1 MKHILIATAIV
12 LLAGCAQTTGYKPV
26 IDTYGDQ
33 RTMYLQQDLAE
44 CKQIANQSS
53 VAKGI
58 AADGLTGALIGGA
71 GGAAMGAL
79 FGNPATG
86 AAAGATVL
94 GLGGAAKGG
103 FEANDTYKRIYRNC
117 LRNRGHRV
125 LD

>member
-1 MKHILIATAIV
+1 MKQILIIA
-12 LLAGCAQTTGYKPV
+12 LLAITGCAQTTGYRPV

-71 GGAAMGAL
+71 GGAALGAL
-79 FGNPATG
+79 IGNPATG

-94 GLGGAAKGG
+94 GISGAAKGG
-103 FEANDTYKRIYRNC
+103 IEANDTYKRIYRNC